1 MVAEAT
7 LKGKRREAIVQC
19 ALEACRL
26 LDGYGMLRQASQ
38 SEYHTACMYVCAVV
52 VLPNSDIQ
60 LYVTY
65 YLYIVVWALNMYNV
79 MYSVYILYS
88 FKFLW
93 GNDVII
99 FINYIRI

>member
-1 MVAEAT
+1 MCYSLPVQSTGGEQVVAEAT

-52 VLPNSDIQ
+52 VLP
-60 LYVTY
+60 
-65 YLYIVVWALNMYNV
+65 
-79 MYSVYILYS
+79 
-88 FKFLW
+88 K
-93 GNDVII
+93 
-99 FINYIRI
+99 